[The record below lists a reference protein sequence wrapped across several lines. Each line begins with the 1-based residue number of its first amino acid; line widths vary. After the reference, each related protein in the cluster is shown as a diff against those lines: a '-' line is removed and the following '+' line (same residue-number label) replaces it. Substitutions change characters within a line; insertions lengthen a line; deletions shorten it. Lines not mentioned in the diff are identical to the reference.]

1 VAAPQIRVAVAA
13 AEIESAK
20 RLFLEYAE
28 TLGDVDLS
36 YQQFDQ
42 ELASL
47 PGEYAPP
54 RGTLLLGWLDGE
66 VAGCVAV
73 RPFERDCE
81 MKRLY
86 VPARFRGA
94 GLGRL
99 LVQASI
105 DWARNSGYPRMLL
118 DSLPEMH
125 AAQRLY
131 ESFGF
136 VDVEAYR
143 VSPIPTR
150 FMGLDLQA

>member
-1 VAAPQIRVAVAA
+1 MAEPQVRVAVTP
-13 AEIESAK
+13 AEVESAK
-20 RLFLEYAE
+20 RLFLEYAS
-28 TLGDVDLS
+28 TLDDVDLS
-36 YQQFDQ
+36 YQQFDE

-47 PGEYAPP
+47 PGDYAPP
-54 RGTLLLGWLDGE
+54 RGTLLLGWLDDE

-73 RPFERDCE
+73 RPFEDDCE

-86 VPARFRGA
+86 VPARLRGT

-105 DWARNSGYPRMLL
+105 DWARKAGYRKMLL

-131 ESFGF
+131 ERFGF

-143 VSPIPTR
+143 SSPIPTR
-150 FMGLDLQA
+150 FMGLDLEA

>member
-1 VAAPQIRVAVAA
+1 MAAPQVRAAVAA
-13 AEIESAK
+13 AEVESAK
-20 RLFLEYAE
+20 RLFLEYSR

-47 PGEYAPP
+47 PGDYAPP
-54 RGTLLLGWLDGE
+54 RGTLLLGWLGDDL
-66 VAGCVAV
+66 AGCVAV
-73 RPFERDCE
+73 RPFQEDCE

-86 VPARFRGA
+86 VPARFRGG

-105 DWARNSGYPRMLL
+105 DWARNAGYPRMLL

-131 ESFGF
+131 EHFGF

-150 FMGLDLQA
+150 FRGLDLRA